1 MKASWEAY
9 PDHIG
14 HMEANGC
21 FRCHNGKHASETGK
35 TISNDC
41 DLCHSIM
48 MQGTPGS
55 EEVALFNSSLEFKHP
70 HGDESWKEMAC
81 IECHKKLY

>member
-1 MKASWEAY
+1 MKATWEAY

-21 FRCHNGKHASETGK
+21 FRCHNGKHKSESGK

-41 DLCHSIM
+41 NLCHNIM
-48 MQGTPGS
+48 VQGTPGS
-55 EEVALFNSSLEFKHP
+55 EEVAPFNGSLNFLHP
-70 HGDESWKEMAC
+70 LGDESWKEMAC